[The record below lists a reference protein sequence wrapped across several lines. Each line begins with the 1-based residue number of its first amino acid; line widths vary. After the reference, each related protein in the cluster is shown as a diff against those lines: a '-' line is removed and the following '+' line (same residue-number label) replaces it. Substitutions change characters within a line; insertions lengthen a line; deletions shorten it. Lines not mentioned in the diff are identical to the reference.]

1 MFSIELQK
9 NGNFP
14 AGPLTPRTPGPPKK
28 KQKINHKSNHT
39 PHKSP
44 NNKPS
49 PSHIFFNDT
58 HDFMAPTPKNIK
70 SKKHKQQES
79 SSNVKAWRPKRPV
92 PTSRNP
98 PAKLIFDEADDFPRG
113 GGKAASLEIKKKKR
127 RRKPKRAPS
136 AAPAGHK
143 GSKADRHSWT
153 GEMHGSEPK
162 PDKAKRKR
170 GFKNKKFAE
179 KKAAANTHPSD
190 ENLFLI
196 KQRKRSR

>member
-1 MFSIELQK
+1 M
-9 NGNFP
+9 
-14 AGPLTPRTPGPPKK
+14 
-28 KQKINHKSNHT
+28 
-39 PHKSP
+39 
-44 NNKPS
+44 
-49 PSHIFFNDT
+49 
-58 HDFMAPTPKNIK
+58 
-70 SKKHKQQES
+70 
-79 SSNVKAWRPKRPV
+79 KAWKPKRPV

-98 PAKLIFDEADDFPRG
+98 PPKLIFDEADDFPRG

-143 GSKADRHSWT
+143 SSKADRHSWT

-179 KKAAANTHPSD
+179 KKAVAKTHPLD